1 MNDFSIDLMDI
12 CAPGIKTLKPY
23 QPGKPI
29 TELQREFGVRD
40 IIKLASNENPLGPSP
55 RALAAVRAALAGL
68 AIYPDGQ
75 AHELRRAL
83 AAHYHLDQVCIT
95 LGNGSEQNLEF
106 IARAFLEPGKNAVFS
121 RYAFAVYP
129 IVTQA
134 VGAASRVA
142 DANLPNHATAPYG
155 HNLDNLLAAIDTD
168 TRVVFIANPNNPTG
182 TWLDKHSLH
191 RFLTQ
196 VPPRVLVVV
205 DEAYAEYV
213 EEPDYPD
220 CALWLCEFPNLLVTR
235 TFSKI
240 YGLAGL
246 RCGYSL
252 AHTHVAELLN
262 RVRLAFNAS
271 NLAQMGALAA
281 LGDHQHVRR
290 SVELNREGREQLQAG
305 FRELGLKWIPSIT
318 NFLTVDF
325 ARPARPIYE
334 ALLHKAIITRPVAN
348 YGLPNH
354 LRITIGLPE
363 QNERLLLAL
372 EQVLV
377 AE

>member
-1 MNDFSIDLMDI
+1 MTDLSFDLMEI
-12 CAPGIKTLKPY
+12 CAPGVKALKPY
-23 QPGKPI
+23 EPGKPVS
-29 TELQREFGVRD
+29 ELQREFGVRD
-40 IIKLASNENPLGPSP
+40 VIKLASNENPLGPSP
-55 RALAAVRAALAGL
+55 RALAAVRGTLGGM
-68 AIYPDGQ
+68 AIYPDAQ

-83 AAHYHLDQVCIT
+83 AVRFHVDPAGIT
-95 LGNGSEQNLEF
+95 VGNGSEQVLEL
-106 IARAFLEPGKNAVFS
+106 IARVFLQPGTNAVFS

-134 VGAASRVA
+134 VGAAERMA
-142 DANLPNHATAPYG
+142 EANAPDHATAPYG
-155 HNLDNLLAAIDTD
+155 HNLDKLLAAINAD

-182 TWLDKHSLH
+182 TWLERRALRD
-191 RFLTQ
+191 FLTR

-213 EEPDYPD
+213 AEADYPE
-220 CALWLCEFPNLLVTR
+220 CTLWLPEFPNLIVTR

-252 AHTHVAELLN
+252 AHPRVAELLN
-262 RVRLAFNAS
+262 RMRLVFNAS

-281 LGDHQHVRR
+281 LGDDAHVRR
-290 SVELNREGREQLQAG
+290 SAELNRVGHEQLQAG
-305 FRELGLKWIPSIT
+305 LRELGLKWIPSIA

-325 ARPARPIYE
+325 GRPVRPTYD
-334 ALLHKAIITRPVAN
+334 ALLHQGIIVRPLAN
-348 YGLPNH
+348 YGLPQH

-377 AE
+377 A

>member
-1 MNDFSIDLMDI
+1 MNDLGFDLMSI
-12 CAPGIKTLKPY
+12 CAPGVRALKPY
-23 QPGKPI
+23 EPGKPI

-40 IIKLASNENPLGPSP
+40 VVKMASNENPLGPSAK
-55 RALAAVRAALAGL
+55 ALSAVRAALAGL

-75 AHELRRAL
+75 AYELRKSL
-83 AAHYHLDQVCIT
+83 AARHRVDPSCIT

-106 IARAFLEPGKNAVFS
+106 IARAFLEVGKNAVFS
-121 RYAFAVYP
+121 QHAFAVYP

-134 VGAASRVA
+134 AGADGRVA
-142 DANLPNHATAPYG
+142 EANPSDHPSAPYG
-155 HNLDNLLAAIDTD
+155 HNLETLLAAINAD

-182 TWLDKHSLH
+182 TWLKRNSLH
-191 RFLTQ
+191 AFLER
-196 VPPRVLVVV
+196 VPRYLLVVV
-205 DEAYAEYV
+205 DEAYIEYV
-213 EEPDYPD
+213 EEPEYPD
-220 CALWLCEFPNLLVTR
+220 CAQWLAEFPNLIVTR

-252 AHTHVAELLN
+252 AHPQVAQLLN
-262 RVRLAFNAS
+262 RLRATFNVS

-281 LGDHQHVRR
+281 LGDSGHVQS
-290 SVELNREGREQLQAG
+290 SVEMNRAGREQLQVG
-305 FRELGLKWIPSIT
+305 FRTLRLKWIPSIA

-325 ARPARPIYE
+325 GRPARPIYQ
-334 ALLHKAIITRPVAN
+334 ALLHQGIIVRPVAN

-363 QNERLLLAL
+363 HNERLLIAL
-372 EQVLV
+372 ERALK
-377 AE
+377 E